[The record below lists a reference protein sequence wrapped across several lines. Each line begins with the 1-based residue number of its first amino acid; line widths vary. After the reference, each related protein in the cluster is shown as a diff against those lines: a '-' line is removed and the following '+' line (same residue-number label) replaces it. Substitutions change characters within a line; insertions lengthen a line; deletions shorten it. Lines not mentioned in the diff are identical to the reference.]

1 MSLSPSASV
10 IADQTEMHSAIALTG
25 EGWEIHHPST
35 LRSLSDIAVDWT
47 IIYIAVWSAYRIGAW
62 ITVLAILVVGNRQ
75 RALGNLL
82 HEASHQNLS
91 TQRDV
96 NDWLANIFLSPAL
109 LNDLTI
115 YRSQH
120 ARHHAWLGDP
130 VHDPDYLPCVTRKG
144 DHWFNAY
151 VRVLA
156 DPSIWAGSLYGH
168 FAGKRLTRGQG
179 FAIILWWGTC
189 EALLDVVAGTHFAL
203 LFLALWIIAKGTVFH
218 AITTFREM
226 NDHYGLENGG
236 IFRHTRE
243 IPNLGFLSTLLHPHH
258 NGYHL
263 THHLF
268 PHIPYYHLP
277 RAHEYLK
284 HVPFFDRHSIVCN
297 AYLKGPRAGVAGWGT
312 DHG

>member
-1 MSLSPSASV
+1 MSLTASSSV
-10 IADQTEMHSAIALTG
+10 IADQTAMHSAVTLADTSWKIPL
-25 EGWEIHHPST
+25 PSA
-35 LRSLSDIAVDWT
+35 LRSLSDVVVDWA
-47 IIYIAVWSAYRIGAW
+47 IIYFAVWGAYRIGAW

-91 TQRDV
+91 TQRNV

-109 LNDLTI
+109 LNDLTV

-130 VHDPDYLPCVTRKG
+130 THDPDYLPCVTRKG
-144 DHWFNAY
+144 DRWFDAY
-151 VRVLA
+151 ARVLA
-156 DPSIWAGSLYGH
+156 DPSIWAGSLFGH
-168 FAGKRLTRGQG
+168 FSSKRLTRRQG
-179 FAIILWWGTC
+179 FAIVLWWGIC
-189 EALLDVVAGTHFAL
+189 EALLQGIAGTHFAL
-203 LFLALWIIAKGTVFH
+203 LFLALWIAAKATVFH

-226 NDHYGLENGG
+226 NDHYGLESGG

-243 IPNLGFLSTLLHPHH
+243 TPDLGPLSVLIHPHH

-277 RAHEYLK
+277 RAHEHLEQ
-284 HVPFFDRHSIVCN
+284 VPFFNRHSIVCD
-297 AYLKGPRAGVAGWGT
+297 AYLKGSHASVEGWGT
-312 DHG
+312 GHG